1 MNIRTLAAAALIA
14 AGTMP
19 AHATPQAT
27 KAYHMMVPGRRLPL
41 PTTSP
46 TMLYYAGPVIGTVK
60 VVAVMWSGK
69 VAAPIKSGIGPFLN
83 AIANSTFIDQLAQY
97 STNIVGVNGIQGTDQ
112 TITRGKYLG
121 KFVIKP
127 ANKSKNLT
135 DAQVQTE
142 LLAQIAAGH
151 LPPSDLNT
159 LYMIYFPADI
169 SINLDGSLSCQA
181 FGAYH
186 FATSSTVT
194 ASNVFYGVMPD
205 CGGGLPEQTVVS
217 SHEFAEAITDAIP
230 TPGSSPAYPQAW
242 NTSDGYEIGDLC
254 EGTSGTLSTKKQ
266 SWEVQEVFLNSTNN
280 CGTGNFTSP

>member
-14 AGTMP
+14 AGTLP
-19 AHATPQAT
+19 AHAAPQQT

-41 PTTSP
+41 PPTNP

-69 VAAPIKSGIGPFLN
+69 VSAAIKSGVGPFLK

-97 STNIVGVNGIQGTDQ
+97 STNIVGVNGMQGTDQ
-112 TITRGKYLG
+112 TITRGSYLG

-127 ANKSKNLT
+127 VNQSKSLT

-142 LLAQIAAGH
+142 LLGQISAGH
-151 LPPSDLNT
+151 VPPSDLNT

-169 SINLDGSLSCQA
+169 SINLDGSLSCQG

-186 FATSSTVT
+186 FATSATVT
-194 ASNVFYGVMPD
+194 PSNVFYAVMPD
-205 CGGGLPEQTVVS
+205 CGGGLAEQTVVS
-217 SHEFAEAITDAIP
+217 SHEFAEAISDAIP

-254 EGTSGTLSTKKQ
+254 EGTSGTLSTKKR
-266 SWEVQEVFLNSTNN
+266 SWEIQEVFLNSTNN